1 MQFDRRSFLQTAA
14 AASALTATGF
24 AGRAFAAD
32 GDIKLASIHDLS
44 GIFDLYG
51 KPMDQA
57 VILALEE
64 INAGGGLLGQTVD
77 IVSYDTQSQIP
88 LYTQYGQQAA
98 LKDKVAVVHGGIDRK
113 SVV

>member
-64 INAGGGLLGQTVD
+64 INAGGGLLGKKVD
-77 IVSYDTQSQIP
+77 IVSYDPQRSEERRV
-88 LYTQYGQQAA
+88 G
-98 LKDKVAVVHGGIDRK
+98 KGCVSKW
-113 SVV
+113 